1 MMKNAAK
8 QLVRRCPRLGGPIDF
23 FYCKTC
29 EPQRHPCRKIID
41 CWWETFDV
49 LRYLKDTLAPE
60 ELGRLTCVK
69 PASKVSQLIDV
80 IAQSKKRLTES

>member
-1 MMKNAAK
+1 MGNAAK
-8 QLVRRCPRLGGPIDF
+8 QLVRRCPRLGGPVDF

-49 LRYLKDTLAPE
+49 QRYLQDHLAPE
-60 ELGRLTCVK
+60 ILEQLTRQETEPK
-69 PASKVSQLIDV
+69 ISQLVKIMDRT
-80 IAQSKKRLTES
+80 QKRLAKP